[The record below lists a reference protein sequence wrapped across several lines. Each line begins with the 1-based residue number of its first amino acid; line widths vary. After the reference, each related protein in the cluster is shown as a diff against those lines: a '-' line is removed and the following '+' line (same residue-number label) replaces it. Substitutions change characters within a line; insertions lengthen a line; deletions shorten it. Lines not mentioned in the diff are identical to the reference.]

1 MPRERMRWTI
11 RIGAALILL
20 WVAYAVSPYVASYR
34 LAAAVQARDVEA
46 IKARVNF
53 RAVRLSLAKQ
63 ILAVYLTTTG
73 DGGASEA
80 AARQLATAA
89 VEIAEPLMAQL
100 LSPEVLV
107 DLLDDGWPQS
117 IVAEKPADAP
127 ASGTAVAPAPEAR
140 QPTGTARVGLGSPQ
154 LTWREVLTMVDTRGF
169 RKFYLTLPG
178 ALGPEMRVRL
188 YFRFGPWFWRLYGV
202 ELPDVLARRL
212 ADELRKRIGRRP

>member
-1 MPRERMRWTI
+1 MRWTI
-11 RIGAALILL
+11 RIGAALTLL
-20 WVAYAVSPYVASYR
+20 WVAYAVSPYIAAYR

-46 IKARVNF
+46 IRARVDF

-63 ILAVYLTTTG
+63 ILAIHLTTTG
-73 DGGASEA
+73 DGGTSEA

-100 LSPEVLV
+100 LSPEVLL
-107 DLLDDGWPQS
+107 DLLDDDWPQS

-127 ASGTAVAPAPEAR
+127 APGGAAPASGAP
-140 QPTGTARVGLGSPQ
+140 QPVRANRIGLGSPQ
-154 LTWREVLTMVDTRGF
+154 LTWRDLLTMVDTRGF

-178 ALGPEMRVRL
+178 ALGPESRVRL

-202 ELPDVLARRL
+202 ELPNALVQRL
-212 ADELRKRIGRRP
+212 ADELRKRIGRRH

>member
-1 MPRERMRWTI
+1 MRWTI
-11 RIGAALILL
+11 RLGAALALL
-20 WVAYAVSPYVASYR
+20 WVAYAISPYVAAYR

-46 IKARVNF
+46 IKTRVNF

-63 ILAVYLTTTG
+63 ILAIYLTTTG
-73 DGGASEA
+73 GGGTSEA
-80 AARQLATAA
+80 TAHQLASAA

-100 LSPEVLV
+100 LSPEVLL

-127 ASGTAVAPAPEAR
+127 VPGHAGAPPASGAPQPVQPAR
-140 QPTGTARVGLGSPQ
+140 IGLGSPR
-154 LTWREVLTMVDTRGF
+154 LTWRDLLVMVDTRGF

-178 ALGPEMRVRL
+178 ALGPESRVRL

-202 ELPDVLARRL
+202 ELPTTLARRL
-212 ADELRKRIGRRP
+212 ADELRKRIGRRH